1 MKYTLICLV
10 IFMNVFHST
19 FAEKKRMAHRKD
31 KRQAA
36 KTLYFEGFTQEQM
49 CSILDISQNTLRKW
63 REEENWEATRSLWE
77 STEAGVWELM
87 SYQTEVLR
95 RMKEEAIK
103 ENKFM
108 PLDKGHIDSL
118 QKLSTIV
125 RSKANN
131 WSTYIRIVRELLDY
145 MQQQDSALAKNAT
158 PTFDRFLK
166 VKQKDFS

>member
-1 MKYTLICLV
+1 
-10 IFMNVFHST
+10 
-19 FAEKKRMAHRKD
+19 MAHRQD

-36 KTLYFEGFTQEQM
+36 KTLYFEGFTQDQI
-49 CSILDISQNTLRKW
+49 CSIIDISQNTLRKW
-63 REEENWEATRSLWE
+63 REEEGWEVTRSLWE

-95 RMKEEAIK
+95 RLKDEAIK
-103 ENKFM
+103 ENKFV

-131 WSTYIRIVRELLDY
+131 WSTYIRIVRELMDHI
-145 MQQQDSALAKNAT
+145 QGEDTELAKKVT
-158 PTFDRFLK
+158 PLFDKFLK